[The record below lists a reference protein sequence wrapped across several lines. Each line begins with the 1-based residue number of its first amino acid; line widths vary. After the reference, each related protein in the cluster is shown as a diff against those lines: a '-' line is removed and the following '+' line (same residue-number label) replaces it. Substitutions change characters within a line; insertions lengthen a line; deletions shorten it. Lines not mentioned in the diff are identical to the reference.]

1 MDEKTFAELLELHI
15 RENGY
20 TNYEAAKEAGIGRV
34 NLQRYLSGARVPG
47 IEVFEAILKA
57 LPMSRKEREEFC
69 ASYELAADG
78 KDLYYLRHFVREI
91 LENAADLCGT
101 EVMQI
106 LDGNPENQEKVQI
119 VDGKLAVER
128 FVWSG
133 IAKNMAKGAMALRF
147 SIFPQRIF
155 FRAGFC
161 RPTLWAGIQWHR
173 N

>member
-1 MDEKTFAELLELHI
+1 MGKRMDEKTFAELLELHI

-47 IEVFEAILKA
+47 IEAFEAILKA

-101 EVMQI
+101 EVMQY
-106 LDGNPENQEKVQI
+106 G
-119 VDGKLAVER
+119 
-128 FVWSG
+128 
-133 IAKNMAKGAMALRF
+133 
-147 SIFPQRIF
+147 
-155 FRAGFC
+155 
-161 RPTLWAGIQWHR
+161 
-173 N
+173 

>member
-47 IEVFEAILKA
+47 IEAFEAILKA

-78 KDLYYLRHFVREI
+78 KDLYYLRRFVREI

-106 LDGNPENQEKVQI
+106 LGGIPESREKIQI

-128 FVWSG
+128 SC
-133 IAKNMAKGAMALRF
+133 GADSRRIWRKRAMSPRC
-147 SIFPQRIF
+147 SISRAENFFP
-155 FRAGFC
+155 GGSC
-161 RPTLWAGIQWHR
+161 RLIL
-173 N
+173 

>member
-20 TNYEAAKEAGIGRV
+20 TNYEAAKEAGIGCV

-133 IAKNMAKGAMALRF
+133 IAKNMAKRSDGSALLYL
-147 SIFPQRIF
+147 PTENF